1 MSKIYFPF
9 VCNTLFFSA
18 YKFYSEK
25 FHVNRTDTGYPIAR
39 MGFLLHGSGD
49 FRFGDN
55 QSVCISAGDL
65 VYIPP
70 AIPYT
75 SYWNPE
81 DNAERKLEFY
91 VIEFDLDGFNP
102 YIYTFEKFENKFT
115 RTIFDEIYS
124 LAKTEK
130 KYATTGVF
138 FQILQKLTE
147 YLTPIR
153 NESFYK
159 IQPAIDYIEANLS
172 SDFDVSDLARQC
184 SFSQPYFYS
193 LFKNLTG
200 YSPIEYKNML
210 RTKKA
215 LIYLKDGYTLE
226 QICENLN
233 FSSCSHLRSTIKKH
247 TGQNPS
253 RLKDVQI

>member
-75 SYWNPE
+75 SYWNSE

-91 VIEFDLDGFNP
+91 VIEFDL
-102 YIYTFEKFENKFT
+102 
-115 RTIFDEIYS
+115 
-124 LAKTEK
+124 
-130 KYATTGVF
+130 
-138 FQILQKLTE
+138 
-147 YLTPIR
+147 
-153 NESFYK
+153 
-159 IQPAIDYIEANLS
+159 
-172 SDFDVSDLARQC
+172 
-184 SFSQPYFYS
+184 
-193 LFKNLTG
+193 
-200 YSPIEYKNML
+200 
-210 RTKKA
+210 
-215 LIYLKDGYTLE
+215 
-226 QICENLN
+226 
-233 FSSCSHLRSTIKKH
+233 
-247 TGQNPS
+247 
-253 RLKDVQI
+253 